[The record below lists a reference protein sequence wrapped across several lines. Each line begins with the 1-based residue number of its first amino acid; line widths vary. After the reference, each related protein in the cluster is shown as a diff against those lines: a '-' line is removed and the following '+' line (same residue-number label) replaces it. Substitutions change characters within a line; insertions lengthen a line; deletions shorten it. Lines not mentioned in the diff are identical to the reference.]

1 MIATVGDKHN
11 TPASTARASGLRELA
26 AQRAAG
32 RALDP
37 HDPGAVR
44 QAAGQMLADL
54 FFKPLLAEMRKLP
67 FGKEF
72 GGGGRTEE
80 IFGEQ
85 LDQQIADRVA
95 VADRGGLAK
104 QLIARLEG
112 AATAKR
118 AALAEQADAA
128 REARAANAG
137 TARPGGDGSPTL
149 AEGASE

>member
-1 MIATVGDKHN
+1 MTASVVDKP
-11 TPASTARASGLRELA
+11 TSTANASRGSGLRELA

-37 HDPGAVR
+37 RDPGAVR

-95 VADRGGLAK
+95 VADRGGIAK
-104 QLIARLEG
+104 RLIARLEG
-112 AATAKR
+112 AASAKR
-118 AALAEQADAA
+118 AALAEQVDGALRSAA
-128 REARAANAG
+128 R
-137 TARPGGDGSPTL
+137 L
-149 AEGASE
+149 AEGTNE